1 MSAPLLSA
9 SNLCIHQGQRLLL
22 NRLELQVQPGEC
34 WALLGRNGAGK
45 TTLLHS
51 LAGIRPLSTG
61 QVRLQGEPMAS
72 WSARKRAQV
81 LGLLTQD
88 ASEGFEE
95 TVLEA
100 AMTGRHPHIGRWSTE
115 SETDEDI
122 ARKSLIECGLHGFE
136 RRSIQS
142 LSGGER
148 RRLALAT
155 LLTQNPQLMLLDEPL
170 NHLDMQWQWCV
181 LEQLRALANQS
192 RGLIMSLH
200 DPNLALR
207 FCTHA
212 LLMDGEG
219 GWAAGPINE
228 VITADALQR
237 AYGLPM
243 RLIKDKENVWVIPD
257 QARFARPGLPEIE
270 KQINLEQG

>member
-1 MSAPLLSA
+1 MSVPLLSA
-9 SNLCIHQGQRLLL
+9 KDLSIHQGQRLLL
-22 NRLELQVQPGEC
+22 DRLELQVCPGEC

-51 LAGIRPLSTG
+51 LAGVRPLSAG
-61 QVRLQGEPMAS
+61 QLRLQGEQIAS
-72 WSARKRAQV
+72 WPARKRAQV

-100 AMTGRHPHIGRWSTE
+100 AMTGRHPHIGRWSSE
-115 SETDEDI
+115 SETDEDL
-122 ARKSLIECGLHGFE
+122 ARKSLIDCGLRGFE
-136 RRSIQS
+136 QRSIQS

-170 NHLDMQWQWCV
+170 NHLDMQWQWCM
-181 LEQLRALANQS
+181 LEQLRALADQA

-212 LLMDGEG
+212 LMMDGEG
-219 GWAAGPINE
+219 GWAAGPVNE

-243 RLIKDKENVWVIPD
+243 RLIEDEGNAWVIPD
-257 QARFARPGLPEIE
+257 QARFARPGKPETD
-270 KQINLEQG
+270 KQTNL